1 MANNVIQVKRTNVSG
16 RQPNTTG
23 SYSTNSQYI
32 SAGEFAFNM
41 ADGILYTSNGSAA
54 IPVGANNINVNV
66 TGNASIKAIV
76 ANGSIGSSGQI
87 LASNGSGLYWTS
99 SGGGGSGTVTEVD
112 TGNGLTGGPITSSG
126 TISVLANTGIVSNSS
141 GVFVDPT
148 YVGTQ
153 TANNTNFVGT
163 ISAANVVSNAQLQA
177 NLLNYTPNSTVY
189 STFAQNT
196 SVYSTFA
203 TNTYVNNTFA
213 TNTYV
218 NSTFAT
224 NTYVN
229 STFATNTYV
238 NNTFAPLAGA
248 TFTGQVNVNANLTV
262 NNNLVVNQLATFNSN
277 VTVDASGSATIVV
290 GNSTVNTTVN
300 SSLIVANNIFLRPQV
315 GVAANTSE
323 GSVFYDSVNH
333 ALNVYT
339 DDPSTPQEI
348 GQQQYLR
355 VVNKSGTALTFG
367 QAVYINGA
375 QGNRPSV
382 NLAIANS
389 INTYDVVGLVSSS
402 SGITNNAEGFIIIN
416 GLIQGYDTRS
426 FTAGSV
432 LYLSPSVPGGLTTTP
447 PSYPNYNIV
456 VGQSLNSTVNGKI
469 YLSIVRNY
477 LAGIPNT
484 AVSISNGTVI
494 TYSNNFTFDYANSV
508 LTVGNSTVYNTMGY
522 VNAAGSFSYFQIVS
536 NVNNSVEVSAV
547 NSNTG
552 NNSSTDYIAYD
563 SYGVNGTNYIDL
575 GINGNGYNQ
584 FTWTING
591 PSDGYLYTG
600 NSNLSIGT
608 NLSTGYLNFFT
619 GGTLANNE
627 RLRITNTYINVNTGL
642 TLNSPAFTVGS
653 SFVANTTGVYSAG
666 TVNAASYTIGTAF
679 IANSSGISTTNATF
693 TGTTIANN
701 LTVSG
706 NLTLTGNTVIVG
718 SNNLIV
724 QDSVISVH
732 TQANLA
738 PWTTNDGL
746 NIGLALHYYDTQD
759 KQGFLGRENSTGRLV
774 WYDTS
779 TDVSGGSVS
788 GNTLGTMQAN
798 QFWVGNGSVYTIVNS
813 TAFTGTANN
822 STYLGGVS
830 SGSYVNTSGS
840 YTLTGVHTHNANVI
854 FGSAAGLI
862 ANGTIGTAG
871 QILATNGTTVYWTT
885 DQTSGNV
892 TSNNI
897 TSNVVTTN
905 ALNANHVV
913 VNNDLAVVNGTYSNV
928 SMYSDRIFIGN
939 SVVNATINST
949 VYTGTA
955 NNANYLGGVAA
966 ASYVNTSGA
975 YTITGVHTYN
985 ANIII
990 GTTAGLRANGS
1001 FGTAGQV
1008 LATNGSTVYWTTDQA
1023 AGNITATYITSNTLN
1038 ANHVVVNNDL
1048 AVVNGTYSNV
1058 SMYSD
1063 RIFIGNSAV
1072 NTTIN
1077 STAFSGTSNNTL
1089 YVGSTPASNVVTNT
1103 YLVTN
1108 YTTNS
1113 TVYSTFAQNTSV
1125 YSTFAQNTAVY
1136 STFAQN
1142 TTVVSTYATNTYV
1155 NSTFAPLAGAA
1166 FTGNVS
1172 LSTPLIANGGSGTG
1186 GQVLTSNGTTG
1197 APYWSTVSGGGV
1209 NTASQ
1214 YTWSNTQTFSN
1225 TVTHSGNLVIGNTA
1239 SLTANGSTGTT
1250 GQALLSNGSGVYWGP
1265 SPTGNAV
1272 SQTFTGNGSATSFTL
1287 SNAVRSQNNSI
1298 VTLDGVVQIP
1308 VTHYTISST
1317 NLTFTSAPI
1326 ANTNIEV
1333 RNFDAIIGTSISVST
1348 GKAIAM
1354 AIVFGG

>member
-32 SAGEFAFNM
+32 SAGEFALNM

-177 NLLNYTPNSTVY
+177 NLANYDPVGSAANAYSNAIAWSGNAALAYANAIAYSGNAAAAYTNAVSYVDGKSYVNTAQLSGNLSNYQTTAGLAANVVTLTANNTNFVGTIPAANVVSNAQLQANLLNYTPNSTVY

-196 SVYSTFA
+196 YVNSTFA

-248 TFTGQVNVNANLTV
+248 TFTG
-262 NNNLVVNQLATFNSN
+262 
-277 VTVDASGSATIVV
+277 TI
-290 GNSTVNTTVN
+290 
-300 SSLIVANNIFLRPQV
+300 
-315 GVAANTSE
+315 
-323 GSVFYDSVNH
+323 
-333 ALNVYT
+333 
-339 DDPSTPQEI
+339 
-348 GQQQYLR
+348 
-355 VVNKSGTALTFG
+355 
-367 QAVYINGA
+367 
-375 QGNRPSV
+375 
-382 NLAIANS
+382 
-389 INTYDVVGLVSSS
+389 
-402 SGITNNAEGFIIIN
+402 
-416 GLIQGYDTRS
+416 
-426 FTAGSV
+426 
-432 LYLSPSVPGGLTTTP
+432 
-447 PSYPNYNIV
+447 
-456 VGQSLNSTVNGKI
+456 
-469 YLSIVRNY
+469 
-477 LAGIPNT
+477 
-484 AVSISNGTVI
+484 
-494 TYSNNFTFDYANSV
+494 
-508 LTVGNSTVYNTMGY
+508 
-522 VNAAGSFSYFQIVS
+522 
-536 NVNNSVEVSAV
+536 
-547 NSNTG
+547 
-552 NNSSTDYIAYD
+552 
-563 SYGVNGTNYIDL
+563 
-575 GINGNGYNQ
+575 
-584 FTWTING
+584 
-591 PSDGYLYTG
+591 
-600 NSNLSIGT
+600 
-608 NLSTGYLNFFT
+608 
-619 GGTLANNE
+619 
-627 RLRITNTYINVNTGL
+627 
-642 TLNSPAFTVGS
+642 
-653 SFVANTTGVYSAG
+653 
-666 TVNAASYTIGTAF
+666 
-679 IANSSGISTTNATF
+679 
-693 TGTTIANN
+693 IANN

-774 WYDTS
+774 WYDNS

-897 TSNVVTTN
+897 TSNVVTSNVVTTN

-975 YTITGVHTYN
+975 YTIAGVHTYN

-1023 AGNITATYITSNTLN
+1023 AGNITATYITSNTFS

-1048 AVVNGTYSNV
+1048 AVVNGTYSNI

-1225 TVTHSGNLVIGNTA
+1225 TVTYSGNLVIGNTA